1 MLHEEASY
9 QKGTTWTR
17 AMTSAGSVFT
27 ASAHTW
33 ALRRDPACLLPSHTP
48 IRAPTSSNGC
58 LFSFFLSNLIISPP
72 PSILRRWG
80 RVLFC
85 SSQIKPRIREYGWT
99 HERGAGKSRPLRRG
113 LRVSSILGFSGWVRT
128 MPTVI
133 EQPLVITMIGFSD
146 LRCFRD
152 QYTCN
157 PGEATS

>member
-1 MLHEEASY
+1 MDQSDDVSRVGLHSLSPHLGTPSGSGLPAPFSY
-9 QKGTTWTR
+9 
-17 AMTSAGSVFT
+17 SY
-27 ASAHTW
+27 
-33 ALRRDPACLLPSHTP
+33 PCSHL
-48 IRAPTSSNGC
+48 IQR
-58 LFSFFLSNLIISPP
+58 LFFFFLSNLILPP
-72 PSILRRWG
+72 LILRRWG

-85 SSQIKPRIREYGWT
+85 SNQIKPRIREYGWT